1 MRSLAVQDVQ
11 VLVLPDLDSKGG
23 KGGLFERFLA
33 RHLAEQYGFESPT
46 SSNLNVTSEGIELDV
61 TARHKLTGGQA
72 IAECKAYNRN
82 VKAAELAAFYGKLTI
97 ERFEDANAFGL
108 MVALPRLTADGE
120 EKAREIEVKDSAF
133 KYLSAN
139 DIGTSLQ
146 RDGVVA
152 GLPESVVD
160 ASDHSILITEHG
172 VFAACIELDAAER
185 TPKRVAVWGTAGESV
200 PSVVMELLSESDYAL
215 GNAVYDV
222 GTKSSGS
229 IPSAAPAPAPLLTRV
244 VGSGSDFEYQMPA
257 SPKFF
262 VGRRAVVERLVELAD
277 AARGSVVVLNAQSG
291 WGKSSLALKL
301 LDLVSRT
308 KGAGSVYDAR
318 TANDQR
324 YVVEALRQVTRDA
337 EQAGIVELPDTA
349 SWATLESSLAT
360 LRSLRWLSSDRPVL
374 VFFDQFENVFR
385 SAELTRVFR
394 DLALG
399 IRDVD
404 GPLILGFAWKTDLVG
419 WTEGHPFQLRD
430 DIRGAGSVIVIEPF
444 GPGEVDTILRRL
456 AKQAA
461 VPLVPDLRARLRQY
475 SQGLPW
481 LLKKL
486 ADHVLRELR
495 AGQTQEALLAESLN
509 VVGLFEADLA
519 ELNPREQGVLRH
531 IAKFAPTAAVE
542 VTERFGPESV
552 QSLVDRRLVVQ
563 VGDRLD
569 TYWDTFRDFLNT
581 GNVPVQES
589 WILRQTPNSVGRLL
603 ATVLELGGNASVKE
617 LCDELDTSDRFIF
630 NLSRELRLL
639 GVTAH
644 EPNRVRIIDEV
655 LQAGDLE
662 LEIRRRVSSA
672 LRRHRA
678 FSSFRDLAERLGGSV
693 TAEAYARDLPTAF
706 PAVAV
711 ADVAWSSYARVFLG
725 WLDYAGLVVRRGGR
739 YSLAGD
745 TNSTSTIRLLDA
757 RSPVKSR
764 PGVPQIAPRRAI
776 NILKAIHAA
785 GEVPLP
791 TAAKDREAAIALHAL
806 GAINVK
812 TDKMM
817 TLKSAGLVTAAGD
830 IDPGTLK
837 GLLLGVPGGR
847 AGIEA
852 LESDPSMGP
861 LKVGISIATAIEATW
876 TEGTTHGVGGYFR
889 AWAKLAGL
897 KIETPPRK
905 TGPQRAASS
914 ESPGQGELFA
924 ESPAS

>member
-1 MRSLAVQDVQ
+1 MAVQDVL
-11 VLVLPDLDSKGG
+11 VLVLPDPDSKGG
-23 KGGLFERFLA
+23 KGGLFERFIA

-46 SSNLNVTSEGIELDV
+46 SSNLNVTSDGIELDV

-72 IAECKAYNRN
+72 IAECKAYNRS

-97 ERFEDANAFGL
+97 ERFEDASAFGL

-120 EKAREIEVKDSAF
+120 EKAREIEARDSAF

-139 DIGTSLQ
+139 DIGASLQ

-152 GLPESVVD
+152 GLPALVAD
-160 ASDHSILITEHG
+160 ASDHAILITEHG

-185 TPKRVAVWGTAGESV
+185 TPKRVAVWGTAGEPV
-200 PSVVMELLSESDYAL
+200 PSVVIELLADSDYAL
-215 GNAVYDV
+215 GNVVYDA
-222 GTKSSGS
+222 GGK
-229 IPSAAPAPAPLLTRV
+229 PAASAASAAPVPAPAPLLTRV
-244 VGSGSDFEYQMPA
+244 VGSGSDFEYQLPA

-262 VGRRAVVERLVELAD
+262 VGRRAVVERLGRLAD

-301 LDLVSRT
+301 LDLVNRT
-308 KGAGSVYDAR
+308 KGTGSVYDAR

-324 YVVEALRQVTRDA
+324 YVVEALRQATLDA
-337 EQAGIVELPDTA
+337 EQAGIVEIPTAA

-360 LRSLRWLSSDRPVL
+360 LRGLRWLSTNRPVL
-374 VFFDQFENVFR
+374 IFFDQFENVFR
-385 SAELTRVFR
+385 SADLTRVFR

-399 IRDVD
+399 IRDVN
-404 GPLILGFAWKTDLVG
+404 GPVIIGFAWKTDLVG

-430 DIRGAGSVIVIEPF
+430 DIRSAGSVVLVEPF

-456 AKQAA
+456 AKQAS
-461 VPLVPDLRARLRQY
+461 VPLVPDLRSRLRQY

-486 ADHVLRELR
+486 ADHVLRELS

-509 VVGLFEADLA
+509 VIGLFEADLA
-519 ELNPREQGVLRH
+519 ELNPIEQGVLRH

-603 ATVLELGGNASVKE
+603 ATVLELGGNASVKD
-617 LCDELDTSDRFIF
+617 LCDELRTSDRVIF

-662 LEIRRRVSSA
+662 LETRRRVSST

-678 FSSFRDLAERLGGSV
+678 FSTFRDLADRMGGSIA
-693 TAEAYARDLPTAF
+693 AEAYRRDLPNAF

-711 ADVAWSSYARVFLG
+711 ADVAWSSYARVFLA
-725 WLDYAGLVVRRGGR
+725 WLEYAGLVVRRGGR

-745 TNSTSTIRLLDA
+745 TSPTGTIRLLDA

-764 PGVPQIAPRRAI
+764 PGVPQIGPRRAI
-776 NILKAIHAA
+776 DILKAIDAN
-785 GEVPLP
+785 GEVALP

-806 GAINVK
+806 GAINVR

-817 TLKSAGLVTAAGD
+817 TLKSAGLVTSAGD
-830 IDPGTLK
+830 IDPATLK
-837 GLLLGVPGGR
+837 RLLLGVPGGR
-847 AGIEA
+847 SGIEA
-852 LESDPSMGP
+852 LEGDPSMGP
-861 LKVGISIATAIEATW
+861 FKVGMAISTAIEATW
-876 TEGTTHGVGGYFR
+876 TKGTTHGIGGYFR

-897 KIETPPRK
+897 RIEAPPRR
-905 TGPQRAASS
+905 TGTARVRPSPSS
-914 ESPGQGELFA
+914 DQGELFGTGPT
-924 ESPAS
+924 S

>member
-1 MRSLAVQDVQ
+1 MAVQDVQ

-23 KGGLFERFLA
+23 KGGLFERFIA
-33 RHLAEQYGFESPT
+33 RHLAEQYGFQSPT
-46 SSNLNVTSEGIELDV
+46 SSNLNVTSEGIELDI

-120 EKAREIEVKDSAF
+120 EKAREIEAKDSAF

-139 DIGTSLQ
+139 DIGASLQ

-152 GLPESVVD
+152 GLPASVVD
-160 ASDHSILITEHG
+160 ASDHAILITEHG
-172 VFAACIELDAAER
+172 VFAASIELDATER
-185 TPKRVAVWGTAGESV
+185 TPKRVAVWGTAGEPV
-200 PSVVMELLSESDYAL
+200 PSVVIRLVSDSDYAL
-215 GNAVYDV
+215 GNAVYDAGV
-222 GTKSSGS
+222 KSDGS
-229 IPSAAPAPAPLLTRV
+229 IPSTVRAPAPLLTRV
-244 VGSGSDFEYQMPA
+244 IGSGSDFEYQLPA

-262 VGRRAVVERLVELAD
+262 VGRRTIVERLERLSD
-277 AARGSVVVLNAQSG
+277 APRGSVVVLNAQSG

-301 LDLVSRT
+301 LDLVNRT
-308 KGAGSVYDAR
+308 KGVGSVYDAR

-324 YVVEALRQVTRDA
+324 YVVEALRHVTLNA
-337 EQAGIVELPDTA
+337 EQAGIVALPDAA
-349 SWATLESSLAT
+349 SWASLESSLAT
-360 LRSLRWLSSDRPVL
+360 LRSLRWLSSGQPVL

-399 IRDVD
+399 IRDVE
-404 GPLILGFAWKTDLVG
+404 GTFILGFAWKTDLVG

-430 DIRGAGSVIVIEPF
+430 DIRSAGSVIVIEPF

-486 ADHVLRELR
+486 ADHVLRELN

-519 ELNPREQGVLRH
+519 ELNPMEQGVLRH

-603 ATVLELGGNASVKE
+603 ATVLELGGNASVKD

-662 LEIRRRVSSA
+662 LETRRRVSSA

-678 FSSFRDLAERLGGSV
+678 FSSFRDLTERLGGSV
-693 TAEAYARDLPTAF
+693 TAEAYRRDLPNAF

-711 ADVAWSSYARVFLG
+711 AEVAWSSYARVFLA
-725 WLDYAGLVVRRGGR
+725 WLEYAGLIVRRGGR

-776 NILKAIHAA
+776 AILQAIYAA
-785 GEVPLP
+785 GEIPLP
-791 TAAKDREAAIALHAL
+791 ATAKDREAAIALHAL

-817 TLKSAGLVTAAGD
+817 TLKSAGLITASGD

-837 GLLLGVPGGR
+837 RLLLGVPGGR

-861 LKVGISIATAIEATW
+861 LKVGIAIAAAIEATW
-876 TEGTTHGVGGYFR
+876 TEGTTHGIGGYFR
-889 AWAKLAGL
+889 AWAKVAGV
-897 KIETPPRK
+897 KVETPPRR
-905 TGPQRAASS
+905 TGRAKGSS
-914 ESPGQGELFA
+914 MPSSGQGELFTK
-924 ESPAS
+924 SPPN